1 MYGLDVCH
9 FSRHAAAVRSRETR
23 RTDALPVGR
32 LRVGHFRLRLQ
43 VSGAREIV
51 RWS

>member
-9 FSRHAAAVRSRETR
+9 FSRRAAAVRSRDTR

-32 LRVGHFRLRLQ
+32 LRVGHFRLRLH
-43 VSGAREIV
+43 GGRARDIV
-51 RWS
+51 RRS